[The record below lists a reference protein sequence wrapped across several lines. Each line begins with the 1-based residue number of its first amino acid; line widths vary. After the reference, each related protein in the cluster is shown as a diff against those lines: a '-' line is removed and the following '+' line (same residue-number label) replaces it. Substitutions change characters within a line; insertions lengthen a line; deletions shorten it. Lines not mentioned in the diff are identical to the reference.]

1 MSNLKQLEMIKLTT
15 NDEEFVAASAV
26 TVDTLI
32 KSSDS
37 NIQSKRE
44 NWSNRFEFL
53 LACVGYS
60 VGLGNV
66 WRFGYLCA
74 KSGGGAFLIPYFI
87 NLIIVAIPLM

>member
-1 MSNLKQLEMIKLTT
+1 MSKIETIKLTS
-15 NDEEFVAASAV
+15 NDIFLNHQSRIPLTDEFEAEKQP
-26 TVDTLI
+26 VDTY
-32 KSSDS
+32 SSTE
-37 NIQSKRE
+37 KRQ

-74 KSGGGAFLIPYFI
+74 KSGGGKTSLLTRSHIS
-87 NLIIVAIPLM
+87 N